1 MAGERQEV
9 LDTFY
14 HQQGP
19 CCAGC
24 DWWRSI
30 SAFVGECHRT
40 AMASGH
46 DRMIALG
53 IDYSSRA
60 FGAGHVI
67 TKREHVFGE
76 FKDEFDW
83 TSLPLPY
90 RKLVGALA
98 EKTFVRSLQDAPKT
112 APTPAPSQTRGEGQR

>member
-1 MAGERQEV
+1 MAGDTRQEI

-24 DWWRSI
+24 DWWHSI
-30 SAFVGECHRT
+30 STLVGECHRS
-40 AMASGH
+40 AMVSGH

-53 IDYSSRA
+53 IDYSSLA
-60 FGAGHVI
+60 FGAGHVV
-67 TKREHVFGE
+67 TKREHVCGD

-90 RKLVGALA
+90 RKRVGALA
-98 EKTFVRSLQDAPKT
+98 ERTAVRALIDALKL
-112 APTPAPSQTRGEGQR
+112 APTPSQPRGERP